1 VPKRA
6 GEQVDGV
13 ARDRRQPGRG
23 GRRQRCQGAGGGQLG
38 GRRRGGGEGV
48 EGLHIRRVELPA
60 LGAGPRHLL
69 TLIAVRFA
77 VPSLPGGR
85 AR

>member
-1 VPKRA
+1 MASRA
-6 GEQVDGV
+6 IADSPAV
-13 ARDRRQPGRG
+13 AVAASGARAPAAVSW
-23 GRRQRCQGAGGGQLG
+23 GAGG
-38 GRRRGGGEGV
+38 RGGGEGV

-69 TLIAVRFA
+69 TVIAVRFA